1 MLRDEDRRFPAPH
14 EVGDVRIETVGKD
27 CDLDTSPCRE
37 VVRGGLGRACAE
49 VDIHESDPR
58 YREPL
63 ARDAQRLAKKLS
75 AECEVVLLGSIAT
88 GKYVDILLENFQH
101 RLRFPADFVGRGDMS
116 RGGLLLRCAVDKTE
130 LTYISVMGA
139 VRSGKRPPKLTPRR
153 YSRASP
159 I

>member
-1 MLRDEDRRFPAPH
+1 L
-14 EVGDVRIETVGKD
+14 
-27 CDLDTSPCRE
+27 
-37 VVRGGLGRACAE
+37 
-49 VDIHESDPR
+49 
-58 YREPL
+58 L
-63 ARDAQRLAKKLS
+63 A
-75 AECEVVLLGSIAT
+75 SIAT
-88 GKYVDILLENFQH
+88 GKYVDVLLENFQH

-153 YSRASP
+153 YLKASP

>member
-1 MLRDEDRRFPAPH
+1 MKA
-14 EVGDVRIETVGKD
+14 I
-27 CDLDTSPCRE
+27 
-37 VVRGGLGRACAE
+37 
-49 VDIHESDPR
+49 PR

-88 GKYVDILLENFQH
+88 GKYVDVLLENFQH

-130 LTYISVMGA
+130 LTLHFGGGRCSQRQATTETDAAA
-139 VRSGKRPPKLTPRR
+139 VFKGFADMIVLV
-153 YSRASP
+153 SREDGEESRQFRLPSP
-159 I
+159 NLACVFRHLR